1 MIIWLSWPWN
11 FLGQVAC
18 FSPLY
23 VIYHH
28 FLSFFS
34 STKKKKKN
42 TLILSSAMSLD
53 LKRIAEN
60 VRYPIFSCLSSAIR
74 KKIVGQGKILF
85 WSSILQISSIFWI
98 LCKELQKKCFQRTE
112 RRIGGLNM
120 NEWMSSYYCW
130 ARFSE
135 CLFL

>member
-28 FLSFFS
+28 FLSFFFFFFLS
-34 STKKKKKN
+34 PQNSIIRYEFGSKKN
-42 TLILSSAMSLD
+42 YRECTLPDIFLSFLSDKEKDIGSRKNIILEFYLAN
-53 LKRIAEN
+53 IQYFFE
-60 VRYPIFSCLSSAIR
+60 F
-74 KKIVGQGKILF
+74 
-85 WSSILQISSIFWI
+85 

-120 NEWMSSYYCW
+120 NEWMSSYYCC
-130 ARFSE
+130 AGFSE